1 MYSEMYYQ
9 QIKDLQEWYELQ
21 LKSFPVLNISEADYK
36 KGIDALP
43 EAYRQLN
50 LTAFNKWLNEKNYEL
65 SYSQSC
71 SALFAAMNHLGL
83 INVGITGYIIK
94 SGKHSLTHPL
104 SKNQMGWWTH
114 YRNTDCYVHPEATLK
129 KLTPEFT
136 ESWAIK
142 PTHAIPAKY
151 EDGVVTIIGKPFKI

>member
-83 INVGITGYIIK
+83 IEDDAIDF
-94 SGKHSLTHPL
+94 
-104 SKNQMGWWTH
+104 
-114 YRNTDCYVHPEATLK
+114 RNG
-129 KLTPEFT
+129 
-136 ESWAIK
+136 
-142 PTHAIPAKY
+142 AKY
-151 EDGVVTIIGKPFKI
+151 IPDQVTTARQSGERVIFYPSEHKWKMPDGSFIS